1 MSEYNGN
8 NGHCCDCDGDNGV
21 HYPGCTYDGTG
32 KKGGSYRMGG
42 REGAKLVFLIFLII
56 GLFIAAFV
64 PPLGVGIIML
74 GAKITNV

>member
-1 MSEYNGN
+1 
-8 NGHCCDCDGDNGV
+8 
-21 HYPGCTYDGTG
+21 
-32 KKGGSYRMGG
+32 MGG
-42 REGAKLVFLIFLII
+42 RDGAKLVFLIFLII